1 MRQNPRRLSSHRPWY
16 ASNEARLGAVIL
28 ALILLAG
35 GAALMRTNEPIPGAG
50 VVLVPSVPP
59 IDALAPAAASNG
71 GAAPSESRPSSATPA
86 PSPTPQPLLIDLR
99 PPTVGQGETMLV
111 WVHAPGAFNVA
122 LDFRGGIYNLVPEG
136 EVFWGVVG
144 APLDADLGTNELTVT
159 ATSSRGDV
167 IDTQSVPFEVIH
179 VKRPV
184 DYITLTD
191 EVASVLVPEAAEQ
204 ERQIR
209 ERIFTE
215 FDRGRRWSTYFRF
228 PTEGPM
234 SSEFGQGRSYNGG
247 LVGGFHTGTD
257 IAAPEGTPILAA
269 GPARVDWVGEMPVRG
284 ISVVL
289 DHGAG
294 VKTGYHHL
302 SDVFVE
308 VDEIVD
314 AGQLIGEVG
323 STGLSTGP
331 HLHWELTIWGVN
343 VSPVSWTLKDFTP

>member
-1 MRQNPRRLSSHRPWY
+1 MRQNPRRLSSHRPRY
-16 ASNEARLGAVIL
+16 TSNEARLGAVIL

-50 VVLVPSVPP
+50 VVLVPP
-59 IDALAPAAASNG
+59 IDALAAAAASNG
-71 GAAPSESRPSSATPA
+71 VASPSESGPSTATPA

-122 LDFRGGIYNLVPEG
+122 LDFRGGIYNLAPED

-144 APLDADLGTNELTVT
+144 TPLDADLGTNELTVT

-191 EVASVLVPEAAEQ
+191 EVASVLAPEAAAQ

-228 PTEGPM
+228 PTEGPI
-234 SSEFGQGRSYNGG
+234 SSQFGQGRSYNGG

-257 IAAPEGTPILAA
+257 IAAPEGTPILAS

-302 SDVFVE
+302 SAVFVE